1 MNRLLSVILGFGLS
15 LGLLAAPATAQ
26 EKAVPGTKQQ
36 VTLTFAPV
44 VKQAVPAVVNI
55 FTKRVV
61 QQRMPMFDDPFF
73 RRFFG
78 NPEALGLSRERVEQS
93 LGSGVLVRA
102 DGTVVTNHHV
112 AADASEIRV
121 VLSDRREFEAKVVGS
136 DQRSDIAVLQLQGVK
151 EKLPFLDLNSAGN
164 VEVGDLVLAIG
175 NPFGVGQTVT
185 MGIVSALS
193 RSASNTADFSSFI
206 QTDAAINPGN
216 SGGALITSDGRLI
229 GINTQIISS
238 NGGNIGIGLAIP
250 SDMVRTVVAS
260 ILKEGH
266 AVRAW
271 FGATGATV
279 TADLARNLGL
289 SRPQGVAITRV
300 APSGPAARAGL
311 KAGDIVVR
319 VNGREVNED
328 QELRYTIASLPVG
341 GTAEIEVLR
350 DAAPVKLKV
359 ALQAPPDVPAR
370 KTTTLTGRQPF
381 AGATVANLNPAL
393 AEELGREPP
402 DEAWVIVLKVAANS
416 IAARLGVQPGDLIWD
431 INERP
436 VKSVDQV
443 TAALN
448 EPVRGWDITIN
459 RNGQA
464 LKMSVPNN

>member
-1 MNRLLSVILGFGLS
+1 M
-15 LGLLAAPATAQ
+15 AAPAMAQ
-26 EKAVPGTKQQ
+26 EKAVPGSKQQ

-73 RRFFG
+73 RQFFG
-78 NPEALGLSRERVEQS
+78 NPNALGLSRERVEQS

-112 AADASEIRV
+112 SADASEIRV

-136 DQRSDIAVLQLQGVK
+136 DQRSDIAVLKLQGVTGA
-151 EKLPFLDLNSAGN
+151 LPFLELSSTQNL
-164 VEVGDLVLAIG
+164 EVGDLVLAIG
-175 NPFGVGQTVT
+175 NPFGVGQSVT
-185 MGIVSALS
+185 SGIVSALA
-193 RSASNTADFSSFI
+193 RSTGTGDFSSFI
-206 QTDAAINPGN
+206 QTDAAINQGN

-229 GINTQIISS
+229 GINSQIVSS
-238 NGGNIGIGLAIP
+238 NGGSIGIGFAIP
-250 SDMVRTVVAS
+250 ADMVRTVVGS

-300 APSGPAARAGL
+300 SPNGPAARGGL
-311 KAGDIVVR
+311 KAGDIVTR

-328 QELRYTIASLPVG
+328 QELRYMIATLPVG
-341 GTAEIEVLR
+341 GSVDIDVMR
-350 DAAPVKLKV
+350 DTTPVKLKV
-359 ALQAPPDVPAR
+359 ALQAPPDVPPR
-370 KTTTLTGRQPF
+370 KTTTLAGRHPF
-381 AGATVANLNPAL
+381 TGATVANLNPAL
-393 AEELGREPP
+393 AEELGREPE
-402 DEAWVIVLKVAANS
+402 DEAWVIVLKVESNS
-416 IAARLGVQPGDLIWD
+416 IAARLGVHPGDKVWD

-436 VKSVDQV
+436 VKTVDQV
-443 TAALN
+443 QTALN
-448 EPVRGWDITIN
+448 EKVPGWNITIN